1 MNIKKHN
8 NIKSILKTVVG
19 IAFIITMFGMT
30 ACTFVNP
37 KEKGETG
44 AFESMTTYYGDYR
57 IEVNAKN
64 PGHPEGDSIF
74 VTYFH
79 WYDKQNFKT
88 DVRVHFYFISNPLSE
103 DYNNLDHEIEVG
115 GKNCYYVSDSDTE
128 ISLLYE
134 VDEETY
140 LKIELIALNRFDLTT
155 GDSAEL
161 DIKLE
166 DSFQSEEFQNAF
178 SFTVKK

>member
-1 MNIKKHN
+1 MNMRKYDNFH
-8 NIKSILKTVVG
+8 SIWKTVMGV
-19 IAFIITMFGMT
+19 AFIITMFGMT
-30 ACTFVNP
+30 ACTLVKP
-37 KEKGETG
+37 KEKVATG
-44 AFESMTTYYGDYR
+44 AFESMTAYCGDYR

-64 PGHPEGDSIF
+64 PGHPEGESIF

-88 DVRVHFYFISNPLSE
+88 DVRVHFYFITNPLSE
-103 DYNNLDHEIEVG
+103 DYNNLDHEIEIG
-115 GKNCYYVSDSDTE
+115 GNNCYYVSDSDTE

-155 GDSAEL
+155 GDGAEL

-166 DSFQSEEFQNAF
+166 DSFQSDEFQNAF